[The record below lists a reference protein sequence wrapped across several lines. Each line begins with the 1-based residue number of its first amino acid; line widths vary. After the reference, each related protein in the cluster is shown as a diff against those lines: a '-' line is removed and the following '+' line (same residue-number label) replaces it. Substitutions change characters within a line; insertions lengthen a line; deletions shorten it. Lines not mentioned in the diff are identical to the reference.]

1 MMQDFI
7 ALIADIARLDN
18 FKGMKE
24 LREFL
29 KEIDIEQIL
38 IEGNVFQPKNEELII
53 KICDQLNEL
62 LLKVKRGEIGMG
74 EAEGCECLMC
84 GKQCKNEGVYCSDC
98 YDKDR

>member
-1 MMQDFI
+1 MEELKDW
-7 ALIADIARLDN
+7 LNRCDN
-18 FKGMKE
+18 NKFFSFWDGDSYWSH
-24 LREFL
+24 LFQANGTN
-29 KEIDIEQIL
+29 DIEQD
-38 IEGNVFQPKNEELII
+38 K
-53 KICDQLNEL
+53 KICEQLNEL